1 MSLKTFERSA
11 GRPDRFHFVTAARP
25 TIDTTTEVTAI
36 SLSDAYERSQPL
48 DANGYPIYTSSEL
61 SLLIKEAVGLFCA
74 YHTRRNS
81 GDEYAIACHR
91 AKQLRIFLD
100 FYDDKDWE
108 LRMEPIDLDDEQYS
122 IGRIYKRT
130 EAFYAGLDAFWNH
143 PEPRNVRLLTFRER
157 TLDLLEAAYDG
168 DKSAALRD
176 VDSIHWNS
184 MFSMPDELTRIVNIV
199 AKRAPERDF
208 STWEAGEVEKL
219 IGELNFCS
227 QPRVFDL
234 RRRGRVMLPQD
245 EQPAGYLKRC
255 YADPNRFMDAAET
268 VCRVYGNAIVS
279 GNLWMCFC
287 DFALK
292 WWVHS
297 EPAERRRLLEAADM
311 GEWRKALVVN
321 LSHDKLCPCENVKK
335 DCLLV

>member
-81 GDEYAIACHR
+81 GDEYAIACYR

-122 IGRIYKRT
+122 IGKIYKRT

-143 PEPRNVRLLTFRER
+143 PEPRNMRLLTLRER

-208 STWEAGEVEKL
+208 SKG
-219 IGELNFCS
+219 GG
-227 QPRVFDL
+227 
-234 RRRGRVMLPQD
+234 RR
-245 EQPAGYLKRC
+245 
-255 YADPNRFMDAAET
+255 
-268 VCRVYGNAIVS
+268 
-279 GNLWMCFC
+279 
-287 DFALK
+287 K
-292 WWVHS
+292 WRS
-297 EPAERRRLLEAADM
+297 
-311 GEWRKALVVN
+311 
-321 LSHDKLCPCENVKK
+321 
-335 DCLLV
+335 